1 MLSNVMTIR
10 RGAFVGA
17 LSTVLTLVAL
27 SLAQIDASAQQT
39 IAPRKS
45 NSSSQSKQNGGKKGK
60 DETILPHVKAWRMTD
75 DFTLADTVVVDT
87 ILAEHQVH
95 NPIWRR
101 SPANV
106 TLGNLGSP
114 SIPTFYPALRR
125 DKGDVFY
132 NSLLPIMLNPEDFT
146 FYNTKTPYANLT
158 YQKGIPKARREEF
171 FSALFTQNINKK
183 ANIGA
188 KLDINASIGRYEAMS
203 AYNSKFGF
211 WLSVDGDVYKTQ
223 LQAWYQRFEI
233 AENGGI
239 TNDSIVLTPE
249 LFDYDKAEDY
259 PVLFMDAQN
268 RLATY
273 RLLWS
278 NSIDLGFVTRTEG
291 DSVEYDVPVAT
302 AFYKFYIDKSHHE
315 FTIDDLSTYDEDV
328 FPKILDDPSSTHD
341 SRKYMLISNMFQLK
355 LNEEFNSALRFGLR
369 LFIGNDFRQYYW
381 DDSTQVVIDLDT
393 ETASLL
399 YQRQKHN
406 NTSTYM
412 GGQIFKNI
420 GTHVRWNA
428 GLKYSFLGYNA
439 GDVTANGQLNV
450 TIGSGKWAT
459 DVWAKARFELRTP
472 SLWEDEFHSNH
483 YNWGNNIGRSGNLT
497 NEKNL
502 DIMGGIRVPAIGV
515 DVSVFSAT
523 LTDRVY
529 FDANGVPQQADDPV
543 EIFGAYARAHLHQ
556 SHTNFNTI
564 IRLAAQRTSDSRVM
578 PVPSFALYAT
588 SYWER
593 LFFGVLLTQIG
604 FDVHYNTQFYSP
616 AYIPAIM
623 QFVPQDERKTGNYG
637 YFDPFINFHL
647 KKIRAYV
654 KMEHINNLW
663 GSNDHFNTVH
673 YPANPQ
679 TFKFGLSWNFYD

>member
-1 MLSNVMTIR
+1 MLHDAMTLC
-10 RGAFVGA
+10 RGAIVGILRVA
-17 LSTVLTLVAL
+17 MVLTAMTAAP
-27 SLAQIDASAQQT
+27 SDAAAQQK
-39 IAPRKS
+39 IAPRGGVNAQKS
-45 NSSSQSKQNGGKKGK
+45 GVNAKNAQA
-60 DETILPHVKAWRMTD
+60 TILPHVKAWRMAD
-75 DFTLADTVVVDT
+75 DYTLADSIVVDT
-87 ILAEHQVH
+87 LLPEHQVH
-95 NPIWRR
+95 NPIWRQ

-114 SIPTFYPALRR
+114 SIATFYPAMRR
-125 DKGDVFY
+125 DEGNVFY
-132 NSLLPIMLNPEDFT
+132 NTLLPITLDPEDFT

-171 FSALFTQNINKK
+171 FSALFTQNINSK

-188 KLDINASIGRYEAMS
+188 KLDINASIGRFQAMS

-223 LQAWYQRFEI
+223 LQAWYQKFEI
-233 AENGGI
+233 EENGGI

-249 LFDYDKAEDY
+249 LYDYDKAEDY
-259 PVLFMDAQN
+259 PVRFMDAQN

-278 NSIDLGFVTRTEG
+278 NSLDIGYVTRTEG

-315 FTIDDLSTYDEDV
+315 FTIDDLTAYDDGT
-328 FPKILDDPSSTHD
+328 FTTILDDPSSTHD

-381 DDSTQVVIDLDT
+381 DDSTKVEVDIDT
-393 ETASLL
+393 EEASLV
-399 YQRQKHN
+399 YRRKKRN
-406 NTSTYM
+406 NSSTYM

-420 GTHVRWNA
+420 GDHLRWNA
-428 GLKYSFLGYNA
+428 GIKYTFIGYNA
-439 GDVTANGQLNV
+439 GDVTANGRLDL
-450 TIGSGKWAT
+450 TIGTGKWST
-459 DVWAKARFELRTP
+459 DVWAKARVQLRTP

-483 YNWGNNIGRSGNLT
+483 YAWGNTIADRGSLT
-497 NEKNL
+497 NEKNV
-502 DIMGGIRVPAIGV
+502 DIMGGIRVPALEI
-515 DVSVFSAT
+515 DVSAFSAA

-529 FDANGVPQQADDPV
+529 FDAQGTPRQAGDV
-543 EIFGAYARAHLHQ
+543 QVFGLYARAHLHQ
-556 SHTNFNTI
+556 SHTNFNSI
-564 IRLAAQRTSDSRVM
+564 IRIAAQKTSDSEVL
-578 PVPSFALYAT
+578 PLPGFAIYAT

-604 FDVHYNTQFYSP
+604 FDVHYNTRYYTP
-616 AYIPAIM
+616 AYNPAIM
-623 QFVPQDERKTGNYG
+623 QFVPQHEREIGNYA
-637 YFDPFINFHL
+637 YFDPFLNFHL

-663 GSNDHFNTVH
+663 GSDDHFNTIH